1 MKTKSYKWNDGA
13 VLKLTRKGNK
23 ADAVLVGVGFISNKL
38 VDYNIT
44 DSKLACE
51 MRQFIELTNEVA
63 GRKRK

>member
-1 MKTKSYKWNDGA
+1 MKPTEILNW
-13 VLKLTRKGNK
+13 RKISIALSG
-23 ADAVLVGVGFISNKL
+23 LVGVGFISNKL

-51 MRQFIELTNEVA
+51 MRQFIELKNEVA